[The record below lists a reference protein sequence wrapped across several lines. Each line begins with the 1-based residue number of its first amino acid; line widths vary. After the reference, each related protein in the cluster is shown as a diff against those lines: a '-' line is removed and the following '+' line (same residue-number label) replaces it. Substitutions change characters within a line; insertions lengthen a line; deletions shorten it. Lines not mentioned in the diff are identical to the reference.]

1 MHDLNQPV
9 RVLLCDARYR
19 AGCRQQNNIRTGC
32 HEGLGVG
39 GGHDFLPALP
49 CYTGCMHLA
58 GGQQHAVTD
67 GGRNRF
73 QRFYDQFIADAVA
86 GVAGQNDQINAHFG
100 GPACIFYGGQA
111 SAAHFPERSIVAFGG
126 LQVAGLQVDA
136 HDAPGQTLE
145 LPHGLDFGNLRQCV
159 NDRVLHVKHIQQQ
172 NVSTQGGRILRIR
185 YVHQQRRRQADGL
198 ARQYAALT
206 ARNRVQQLRLGVPG
220 QLAGGAVQQTLYAH
234 SSSSSSITRPMP
246 LR

>member
-1 MHDLNQPV
+1 
-9 RVLLCDARYR
+9 
-19 AGCRQQNNIRTGC
+19 
-32 HEGLGVG
+32 
-39 GGHDFLPALP
+39 
-49 CYTGCMHLA
+49 MHLA

-126 LQVAGLQVDA
+126 LQVAGLQIDA

-159 NDRVLHVKHIQQQ
+159 DDRVLHVKHIQQQ

-185 YVHQQRRRQADGL
+185 HVHQQRRRQADGL